1 MYLKT
6 SMARSPSFMCWRRSA
21 RCTLREREKEN
32 ERERGKAA
40 VPENEHVTLAQLQV
54 DEAVS
59 TMNLFDE
66 GRFGRV
72 KRAHLLYICYSSPPC
87 QISEYLVD

>member
-1 MYLKT
+1 M
-6 SMARSPSFMCWRRSA
+6 
-21 RCTLREREKEN
+21 REREKEN